1 MKMPAKQS
9 DGQVLMWRKACVLF
23 FTLTCA
29 VVKLG
34 DEVGLDVLGVESVVG
49 GGAEGGL
56 EWSGR
61 AKRGREAEAEH
72 LI

>member
-1 MKMPAKQS
+1 M
-9 DGQVLMWRKACVLF
+9 LF

-34 DEVGLDVLGVESVVG
+34 DEVGLDVLGVESVVV

>member
-49 GGAEGGL
+49 GAEGGL

>member
-1 MKMPAKQS
+1 M
-9 DGQVLMWRKACVLF
+9 LF

-34 DEVGLDVLGVESVVG
+34 DEVGLDVLGVESVVVG
-49 GGAEGGL
+49 GGDGVGGAEGGL

-61 AKRGREAEAEH
+61 AKRGREAQAEH